1 LSQRLFRPLDTQAAG
16 RREAELAT
24 LRHEQA
30 LERVKQHQADL
41 ELAQLR
47 TTSCASLI
55 TYFT

>member
-1 LSQRLFRPLDTQAAG
+1 LDTQAAG

-47 TTSCASLI
+47 TNSCASLTSFI
-55 TYFT
+55 TYFTHFT